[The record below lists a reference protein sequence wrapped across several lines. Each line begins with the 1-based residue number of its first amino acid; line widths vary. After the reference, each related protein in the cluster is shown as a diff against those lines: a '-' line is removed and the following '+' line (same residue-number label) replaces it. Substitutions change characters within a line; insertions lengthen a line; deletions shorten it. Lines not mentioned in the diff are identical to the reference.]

1 MGIVGLLYPYCRLN
15 TIFGMER
22 SKTEDGKSSRYWRIG
37 KCARICPDL
46 CHFLCVSWRSLP
58 SAWINKKFLARTY
71 PDNGIVEEGQGSS
84 CVFYAAAMLCQSVR
98 STIMGGRSRFVQ
110 DVQGNWPA
118 FFWGFLLSVFWDI
131 QSLALP
137 Y

>member
-84 CVFYAAAMLCQSVR
+84 CVFYAAAMLCRNVR
-98 STIMGGRSRFVQ
+98 STIMGSRSPFAQ
-110 DVQGNWPA
+110 DVR
-118 FFWGFLLSVFWDI
+118 
-131 QSLALP
+131 
-137 Y
+137 